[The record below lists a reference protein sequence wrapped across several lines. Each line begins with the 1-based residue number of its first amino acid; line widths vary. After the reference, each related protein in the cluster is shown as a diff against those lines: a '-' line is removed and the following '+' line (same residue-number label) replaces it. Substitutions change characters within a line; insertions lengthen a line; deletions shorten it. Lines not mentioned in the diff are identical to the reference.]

1 MLKNGARFPG
11 IITARS
17 QLTNEQRESI
27 QKAWTAQ
34 TTGENANKTPVLGA
48 DLVYQQTAQT
58 ATDAQYIQNR
68 QFQIQEICR
77 FFGVNPFMVFQYENN
92 NSYAS
97 SEQFMLQHLTH
108 TLSPIYTMI
117 EQSADAF
124 LLSDSERADGYYF
137 MFNDSGLLRTDAKT
151 RAEVNRIHI
160 SSGVLT
166 PNEVRALEDRDPM
179 EGGDELIIQGAMV
192 PLKDAGKW
200 NNPDTGS
207 TQNENAEDPSAENK
221 E

>member
-1 MLKNGARFPG
+1 
-11 IITARS
+11 
-17 QLTNEQRESI
+17 
-27 QKAWTAQ
+27 
-34 TTGENANKTPVLGA
+34 
-48 DLVYQQTAQT
+48 
-58 ATDAQYIQNR
+58 
-68 QFQIQEICR
+68 
-77 FFGVNPFMVFQYENN
+77 
-92 NSYAS
+92 
-97 SEQFMLQHLTH
+97 
-108 TLSPIYTMI
+108 
-117 EQSADAF
+117 
-124 LLSDSERADGYYF
+124 